1 MVDRDRIIEL
11 WEDKTEAISLWED
24 LVTKSMPDLSY
35 DDLARVS
42 CYMNEYSKKLSNNYN
57 RRLSDGEME
66 LVTGSLFIL
75 SKTKDIS
82 KISFINEECGEHEIK
97 VRFESMDQIEMLQ
110 NIWNINAREMAFQSL
125 LGEAINS
132 INKNIDEG
140 KTIHV
145 NSLIKS
151 ITLIAEGTHAPVLIL
166 KMNIK
171 CTEPN
176 EKNI

>member
-66 LVTGSLFIL
+66 LVTGSLFVL
-75 SKTKDIS
+75 SKIKDIS
-82 KISFINEECGEHEIK
+82 KIIFTEEECEDKEAK
-97 VRFESMDQIEMLQ
+97 CSFESMEQIERLRE
-110 NIWNINAREMAFQSL
+110 WNIDAREMAFNAI
-125 LGEAINS
+125 LGEAINE
-132 INKNIDEG
+132 INKDIDNG
-140 KTIHV
+140 KTIYV
-145 NSLIKS
+145 KNLIKS
-151 ITLIAEGTHAPVLIL
+151 VSLIAEGTHAPVLIL
-166 KMNIK
+166 KMSLK
-171 CTEPN
+171 SL
-176 EKNI
+176 